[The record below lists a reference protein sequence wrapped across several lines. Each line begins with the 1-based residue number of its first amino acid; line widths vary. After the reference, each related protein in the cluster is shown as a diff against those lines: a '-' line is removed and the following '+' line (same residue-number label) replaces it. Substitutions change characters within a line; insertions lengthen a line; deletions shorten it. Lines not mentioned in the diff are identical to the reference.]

1 MRKKIFLLLLI
12 AIISVDSWAQ
22 GKHHRHHSHSTHN
35 LPAWAASHNYK
46 GMSHVY
52 FPDYYSFYDPQRGGY
67 VFWDNG
73 KWAFTP
79 ALPPYMSNTDM
90 SKTRIQI
97 LKGLSLDL
105 HPETN
110 YPHYMKLYPPI
121 PGNEKVPVPTPGPSL
136 GQ

>member
-1 MRKKIFLLLLI
+1 MCKKALLLLLI
-12 AIISVDSWAQ
+12 TMVTMGSMAQ
-22 GKHHRHHSHSTHN
+22 GIKNHKHHSHPTHH
-35 LPAWAASHNYK
+35 LPTWAAAHNYK
-46 GMSHVY
+46 GLSHVY

-79 ALPPYMSNTDM
+79 TLPPYMSNTDM

-110 YPHYMKLYPPI
+110 YPHYMKLYPPV
-121 PGNEKVPVPTPGPSL
+121 PGNEK
-136 GQ
+136 